1 MTTILA
7 VALGGAAGAVAR
19 YLVMGRVAHALGA
32 AFPWGT
38 LAVNI
43 LGCLVYGALAEIF
56 ARKWSP
62 GGEVQALLTAGFLG
76 GFTTFSA
83 FSLDVYTLIEH
94 GAPIQAAAYIV
105 ISVALSILAFFLGL
119 FALRVLLT

>member
-19 YLVMGRVAHALGA
+19 YLVMGRVAHFLGA

-38 LAVNI
+38 LTVNVA
-43 LGCLVYGALAEIF
+43 GCLIYGALAEIF
-56 ARKWSP
+56 ARRWSP

-94 GAPIQAAAYIV
+94 GAPIQAAAYIAA
-105 ISVALSILAFFLGL
+105 SVALSILAFFLGL
-119 FALRVLLT
+119 YVLRVLLT

>member
-7 VALGGAAGAVAR
+7 VAVGGAAGAVAR
-19 YLVMGRVAHALGA
+19 YLVMGRVAHLVGA

-38 LAVNI
+38 LAVNV
-43 LGCLVYGALAEIF
+43 LGCLAYGALAEIF
-56 ARKWSP
+56 ARRWSP

-83 FSLDVYTLIEH
+83 FSLDVYTLVEH
-94 GAPIQAAAYIV
+94 GAPLQAAAYIAA
-105 ISVALSILAFFLGL
+105 SVALSILGFFAGL
-119 FALRVLLT
+119 HLFRLLLA